1 MGGSGT
7 LDQHNLAIPGFT
19 CCIETASPCRANDR
33 ARCDGSGDTR
43 NSSSLLLTSDDSG
56 GGPNEFLLSPP
67 QRLLKLASVRGYSFY
82 SSGEM
87 VGVREEDVLLF

>member
-1 MGGSGT
+1 MLDAMAAET
-7 LDQHNLAIPGFT
+7 LGIAALCSLPVMTLA
-19 CCIETASPCRANDR
+19 E
-33 ARCDGSGDTR
+33 
-43 NSSSLLLTSDDSG
+43 
-56 GGPNEFLLSPP
+56 GPNEFLLSPP